1 MFPRYGPAFE
11 MGETRSGAARS
22 PRLGRTGRD
31 PSSRCALDPD
41 IAALDLEPISYLV
54 AMEQPWPLEKL
65 DTTEFE
71 YRCFWQLVRDYPE
84 DNIVP
89 SRDCDIYWHAHI
101 LTLGL
106 YLEHCRTVFGQPLL
120 HYPFSGQLGPED
132 AARQQ
137 ERFRRCR
144 QLFTDLMSRVLRT
157 QHCDPTGEDHDHTIP
172 EVPQP
177 RRYPGLAQGA

>member
-1 MFPRYGPAFE
+1 
-11 MGETRSGAARS
+11 MGETRRVASRS
-22 PRLGRTGRD
+22 PRLGRARPD
-31 PSSRCALDPD
+31 PSSRCALDAD
-41 IAALDLEPISYLV
+41 IAALNLEPISYLV
-54 AMEQPWPLEKL
+54 AMEQPWTLEKL
-65 DTTEFE
+65 DATEFE
-71 YRCFWQLVRDYPE
+71 YRCFWQLVRDHPE

-89 SRDCDIYWHAHI
+89 SRDCDLYWHAHI

-106 YLEHCRTVFGQPLL
+106 YLEHCQEIFAHPLL

-172 EVPQP
+172 AVPQS
-177 RRYPGLAQGA
+177 RRYPGLAQGT